1 MGVACRAK
9 SRVTTTAVLVLVV
22 LTVPAMAVGVPD
34 FEMPFPCSQRW
45 VGSTRPTHSPSP
57 RAIDFNRR
65 GDLGDLVLA
74 SAPGVVSR
82 VENLG
87 NRSYGRFIQVDHGGG
102 QTSLYAHLSAAWVR
116 PGERVDQ
123 GAILGLV
130 GATGSATGPHL
141 HFEERV
147 GSGLRRP
154 VFHQRLYHFGP
165 GRSASCS
172 DVPVAGDWDGSGTD
186 SLGVFRRTAPSRFRL
201 LMPDGTAKVIP
212 AGRASDVAVMGDWN
226 GDGITDVG
234 VWRPATQTFLLHQD
248 PATVQRIR
256 FGRVG
261 DVPVAGD
268 WDGDQTTDVGVW
280 RPATHTFRLLVNGS
294 VQLISMGVVGSQPIT
309 GDWNGDG
316 LDELGVFNAGTGV
329 FVLRK
334 AVLGGPVTLEK
345 VPFGDQGSLPVVGD
359 WNGDGIDDLGAW
371 SRATATFALRTST
384 GVVTRKR
391 FGLPRR

>member
-45 VGSTRPTHSPSP
+45 VGSARPTHSPSP

-172 DVPVAGDWDGSGTD
+172 DVPVAGDWDGSGTV
-186 SLGVFRRTAPSRFRL
+186 SLGVFRRTAPSRFRF

-226 GDGITDVG
+226 GDGI
-234 VWRPATQTFLLHQD
+234 
-248 PATVQRIR
+248 
-256 FGRVG
+256 
-261 DVPVAGD
+261 
-268 WDGDQTTDVGVW
+268 TDVGVW

-316 LDELGVFNAGTGV
+316 LDELGVFNAGAGV